1 MHPSDEARPARR
13 MLFLIA
19 VMLAISLIPSPSMAD
34 DFPTGPGLDWTLPE
48 SHGLY
53 IAGADGS
60 ESLERNLPL
69 ETGQPDGDIEFGY
82 SPFGENLLALSSPPA
97 TEASLLQGNL
107 TVKLYAGLY
116 AEGTQCKW
124 LGETWDTQ
132 FLATVYVGGT
142 PVMEDAESN
151 SIVMEKD
158 WNNAHEFIIESPI
171 DAMLDIN
178 ETITMEISVIH
189 NCQALLP
196 DSRGHLFWDT
206 YDLSSGLQIHADL
219 LTPSMNLSVS
229 SNGMPQIEFTPHS
242 PFGTDDYQEILIDVI
257 GPLDTWEQGV
267 HYPQPPEED
276 QFQDRLLMPPDGSR
290 KTDTGRTA
298 WTWTTRE
305 PLDEGMYVADLC
317 ATLIDGEQR
326 GGEQGLVGDT
336 QKNCHLIGVLR
347 FEVNETP
354 SAWVESGGFAAAI
367 PVLSV
372 LGLLG
377 FLVQTRLPPWP
388 VLIVIALMAATSMAA
403 MTVLPDIGPGE
414 QQSETTAP
422 NFMLLKHG
430 NGSANLG
437 DLLEGKDALVL
448 GVFTAGSPAAD
459 MQMRDFLDVQDD
471 FGDSVAFAQMITGE
485 GVEIYDGDS
494 HVANLNGS
502 WPLMID
508 ESDGAVAHQLPTGI
522 GDGVVII
529 DSAGFIVDWHVST
542 MNPIDIEKAVETAK
556 SGGGRNPLELLQLS
570 SIMVFLPLLLLG
582 LPRERIDAPETVMV
596 PAAGWLG
603 TAGSAAVGF
612 AMWAI
617 PVAVLG
623 VFGAMLW
630 SWVQAI
636 LIGWLIWQAFAMMFW
651 QRLPEVDWI
660 SNQVYKR
667 LPADYRAWRSEEM
680 WVWDSRMGHWL
691 AWLSWLAMPT
701 LIGQGV
707 GSRIASGGIGFL
719 MGPLMLI
726 AFILLAG
733 LLALLIRLVASW
745 GGPLSRLMGTLTRPV
760 AVRSWGALNAGIV
773 IWLTIW
779 YVFGPLF
786 G

>member
-1 MHPSDEARPARR
+1 M
-13 MLFLIA
+13 
-19 VMLAISLIPSPSMAD
+19 
-34 DFPTGPGLDWTLPE
+34 
-48 SHGLY
+48 
-53 IAGADGS
+53 
-60 ESLERNLPL
+60 
-69 ETGQPDGDIEFGY
+69 
-82 SPFGENLLALSSPPA
+82 
-97 TEASLLQGNL
+97 
-107 TVKLYAGLY
+107 
-116 AEGTQCKW
+116 
-124 LGETWDTQ
+124 GETWDTR

-142 PVMEDAESN
+142 PIMEDAESN

-189 NCQALLP
+189 NCQALVP

-206 YDLSSGLQIHADL
+206 YDLASGIYIDAEM
-219 LTPSMNLSVS
+219 LTPSLNISVS
-229 SNGMPQIEFTPHS
+229 SNGLPQIEFTPHS

-267 HYPQPPEED
+267 HYPIPPEED
-276 QFQDRLLMPPDGSR
+276 QFQDRLKMNEENPPHGTR
-290 KTDTGRTA
+290 QTDTGRTA
-298 WTWTTRE
+298 WTWITRE
-305 PLDEGMYVADLC
+305 PLDEGIYVVDLC
-317 ATLIDGEQR
+317 ATLKDGEF
-326 GGEQGLVGDT
+326 GGGQID
-336 QKNCHLIGVLR
+336 CRLIGVLS
-347 FEVNETP
+347 FEVILVP
-354 SAWVESGGFAAAI
+354 IASCESGCFAIVI
-367 PVLSV
+367 PFLSV
-372 LGLLG
+372 CGLLG
-377 FLVQTRLPPWP
+377 FLAQTRLPPWP
-388 VLIVIALMAATSMAA
+388 VLVVIGLMAATSMAA
-403 MTVLPDIGPGE
+403 MSVLPDIGPGE
-414 QQSETTAP
+414 QQTEAAAP

-437 DLLEGKDALVL
+437 DLLDGKDALVL

-459 MQMRDFLDVQDD
+459 LQMLDFRDVQDD
-471 FGDSVAFAQMITGE
+471 FGDSVAFAQLITGE

-494 HVANLNGS
+494 HAANLNGS

-508 ESDGAVAHQLPTGI
+508 ESDGAVAKQLPTGI

-529 DSAGFIVDWHVST
+529 DSAGFIVDWHAST
-542 MNPIDIEKAVETAK
+542 MNPIDIEKAVGAAE
-556 SGGGRNPLELLQLS
+556 SGGGRSPLELLQLS
-570 SIMVFLPLLLLG
+570 SIVVFLPLILLG
-582 LPRERIDAPETVMV
+582 LPRERIGAPETVMI

-603 TAGSAAVGF
+603 TAGSASIGF

-617 PVAVLG
+617 PVAALS

-630 SWVQAI
+630 PWVQAI

-651 QRLPEVDWI
+651 QRLPEVDWV

-667 LPADYRAWRSEEM
+667 LPENYRAWRSDEM

-691 AWLSWLAMPT
+691 AWLTWLAMPT

-707 GSRIASGGIGFL
+707 GSRIASGGVGFL
-719 MGPLMLI
+719 MGPLVLI
-726 AFILLAG
+726 AFILMAG

-745 GGPLSRLMGTLTRPV
+745 GGPLSRLLGKLTRPV

-779 YVFGPLF
+779 YVFGSLL